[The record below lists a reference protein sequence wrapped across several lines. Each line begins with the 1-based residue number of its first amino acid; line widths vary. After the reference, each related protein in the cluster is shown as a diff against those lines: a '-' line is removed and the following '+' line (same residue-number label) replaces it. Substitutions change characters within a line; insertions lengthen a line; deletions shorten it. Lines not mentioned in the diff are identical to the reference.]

1 MEREKERVKCL
12 TWQGMRTMA
21 GCNSVA
27 RKQHCTP
34 AIRQNKCKCR
44 CAHSNIQREM
54 MMKKKNI
61 EINNKA
67 TNGCYKN
74 VNERRN
80 STTRNS
86 HKLKLMVICMKYC
99 IIVIFQPCEQRDS
112 PRTVD
117 YACVA
122 LRHYSF
128 IACAAS
134 MENEMGN
141 EFMGCRSI
149 E

>member
-54 MMKKKNI
+54 MMKKKILKLITKLQMDVIKMWMKEGTQQHEIRTNSNWWSFAWNI
-61 EINNKA
+61 VLLLYSSLANSATRSEHSTMPASRCAIIHLLLALRLWRMKWA
-67 TNGCYKN
+67 TN
-74 VNERRN
+74 
-80 STTRNS
+80 
-86 HKLKLMVICMKYC
+86 LW
-99 IIVIFQPCEQRDS
+99 
-112 PRTVD
+112 
-117 YACVA
+117 
-122 LRHYSF
+122 
-128 IACAAS
+128 AAD
-134 MENEMGN
+134 
-141 EFMGCRSI
+141 R
-149 E
+149 